1 MLQANSIRLQQQNV
15 LRLRRLAVACA
26 IAGAGLPAAQLHA
39 QAPATIEQITV
50 TAQKREQ
57 SLQDVSAAVS
67 HISGED
73 FSVRN
78 IVDPFDFSEQVPGL
92 VATNVQGYRRTFAI
106 RGIGNEV
113 PDNAATKPGV
123 AYHVD
128 GVFMSNDF
136 ALFQDLVDVERVE
149 VTRGPD
155 GTIFGNSSSGGAVNV
170 VTRAPDPSA
179 VDGFVS
185 GEIGSYNTTNLRGSF
200 NLPLSDVLAVR
211 VSGSHRNRDGF
222 TRNVP
227 NPQASPLNVT
237 GQFADLDDEN
247 NTSLN
252 GQLLWD
258 ISDRWTARMSYQHFD
273 QDINGP
279 ALKGP
284 FDTVSDDPRV
294 VSHDTDQFFRVD
306 NEIFSLVLEG
316 ATDMADI
323 RALVSHQQ
331 YKMSRRLDADRSSLT
346 ANDPAP
352 VPLPDTGE
360 ITNIGQLPIRQHVG
374 GLTQEDETITA
385 ELNLASPA
393 GNDSPWSWQVGL
405 FYLDTDIDS
414 NTRNFVDNDRDGQP
428 VNTEILGFG
437 NPDLDFQN
445 SDRRS
450 FESTAVFGQIGLAVT
465 DHLSLTAGAR
475 WTRNKFE
482 DERCNVFNGC
492 LTNDGRVGTPA
503 TPSESN
509 SNVTYRLALD
519 YALSDT
525 SMLYAS
531 VATGIKP
538 AASNNGFIE
547 DADGTGF
554 FPEVFEEEEV
564 VAYEI
569 GSKNLLWDGRLLL
582 NAAAYYYDIENY
594 LFNSAGLN
602 LTGNGV
608 AGGSNLPSS
617 EAYGIEIE
625 SQALLSDRLSLEL
638 MLSASRSKITS
649 SRLAVDR
656 GEQINR
662 TAGLQDPAE
671 IEAAIRGIAQD
682 LRGNELPKMPDL
694 VANARLVY
702 EHPVQTDRVSGVLT
716 STLSYRY
723 RGQYYNRVF
732 NSRERDLVPSYHL
745 FDLNF
750 RFVPDQS
757 PWEFLLN
764 VQNLFD
770 KDEVSSLHTDD
781 FFQGLTSFQL
791 LPPRVVTLQARY
803 AF

>member
-1 MLQANSIRLQQQNV
+1 MTMLTLPANRGNPTFRLN
-15 LRLRRLAVACA
+15 RLALACML
-26 IAGAGLPAAQLHA
+26 GATVLAAADVNA
-39 QAPATIEQITV
+39 QNRAMIDEITV

-67 HISGED
+67 HLSGED
-73 FSVRN
+73 FSARN
-78 IVDPFDFSEQVPGL
+78 ISDPFDFSEQVPGL

-170 VTRAPDPSA
+170 VTRAPDPTIA
-179 VDGFVS
+179 EGFVS
-185 GEIGSYNTTNLRGSF
+185 GTIGSYSTGNVRGSF
-200 NLPLSDVLAVR
+200 NLPLSDATALR
-211 VSGSHRNRDGF
+211 LSGSHRSRDGF

-227 NPQASPLNVT
+227 NPQSSPQNVP
-237 GQFADLDDEN
+237 GEFEDLDDEN

-252 GQLLWD
+252 GQFLWD
-258 ISDRWTARMSYQHFD
+258 INDRFSARVSYMHFD

-279 ALKGP
+279 ALKGG
-284 FDTVSDDPRV
+284 FDEVSDDPRV
-294 VSHDTDQFFRVD
+294 VSHDTDEFFRVD
-306 NEIFSLVLEG
+306 NEALSLILDG
-316 ATDMADI
+316 STDFADMK
-323 RALVSHQQ
+323 ALVSHQE

-352 VPLPDTGE
+352 LPTPASGE
-360 ITNIGQLPIRQHVG
+360 ITELGQLPIRQHVG
-374 GLTQEDETITA
+374 GLTQEDETFTA
-385 ELNLASPA
+385 EFNIASPVN
-393 GNDSPWSWQVGL
+393 GSRFSWQGGA
-405 FYLDTDIDS
+405 FYLETDIDS
-414 NTRNFVDNDRDGQP
+414 NTRNFVDNDRDGEP
-428 VNTEILGFG
+428 VNTDILGFG

-450 FESTAVFGQIGLAVT
+450 FESRAVFGQLGYALTDQLNVT
-465 DHLSLTAGAR
+465 GGAR
-475 WTRNKFE
+475 WTRNEFE
-482 DERCNVFNGC
+482 DQRCNVFNGC
-492 LTNDGRVGTPA
+492 LTNDGRTGTPA

-509 SNVTYRLALD
+509 SNVTYKVVLD
-519 YALSDT
+519 YALNDN
-525 SMLYAS
+525 SMVYGS

-538 AASNNGFIE
+538 AASNNGFVE
-547 DADGTGF
+547 DSDGAGF

-569 GSKNLLWDGRLLL
+569 GSKNLLWDRRLMV
-582 NAAAYYYDIENY
+582 NVAAYYYDIDNY
-594 LFNSAGLN
+594 LFNSAGLS

-608 AGGSNLPSS
+608 AGGSNLPTS

-625 SQALLSDRLSLEL
+625 SSATLSDRLRLDL
-638 MLSASRSKITS
+638 MLSASDSEITS
-649 SRLAVDR
+649 SRMAVDR
-656 GEQINR
+656 GEQVNR
-662 TAGLQDPAE
+662 TAGLSDPDE
-671 IEAAIRGIAQD
+671 IEAVIRSIAQD

-694 VANARLVY
+694 VANARLSY
-702 EHPVQTDRVSGVLT
+702 DHPVDTGAVSGMLT
-716 STLSYRY
+716 GMLSYRY
-723 RGQYYNRVF
+723 RGEYYNRVF
-732 NSRERDLVPSYHL
+732 NSDERDLVPSYHL
-745 FDLNF
+745 VDLNF
-750 RFVPDQS
+750 RFVPDNS
-757 PWEFLLN
+757 PWEFQLN

-781 FFQGLTSFQL
+781 YFQGVSSFEL

-803 AF
+803 DF